1 MELNLHPERKIAEI
15 WLTKAEKGDR
25 ALQRRLRQTYHE
37 YYAQGYTVAV
47 YLSGEQ
53 GLSDLTGQLLCQ
65 NRRRLAELE
74 AR

>member
-15 WLTKAEKGDR
+15 WLTKAERKDR
-25 ALQRRLRQTYHE
+25 SIQRRLRQIGGKYH
-37 YYAQGYTVAV
+37 AQGYTVAV

-53 GLSDLTGQLLCQ
+53 GLPDLTGQLLCQ
-65 NRRRLAELE
+65 NRKRMAELE